1 MHRLKELGR
10 RLRMVFRH
18 EQLDHGVSSEDAV
31 SAAQRRFG
39 NTISLREDSQ
49 DAWGWTWLEQF
60 AQDLRYGVRTM
71 LKAPVFTAVAVIALA
86 LGIGANTAIF
96 SVANA
101 VLLRPL
107 NYRDADCLVTILHSG
122 NDPVAVA

>member
-10 RLRMVFRH
+10 RLRMVFRREQFDH
-18 EQLDHGVSSEDAV
+18 DLQDEMRLHLELRRQEQLDHGVSSEDAV

-60 AQDLRYGVRTM
+60 AQDLRYGVRTK
-71 LKAPVFTAVAVIALA
+71 LKTPVFTSVALIAVTP
-86 LGIGANTAIF
+86 GIGANTAIF
-96 SVANA
+96 SVA
-101 VLLRPL
+101 
-107 NYRDADCLVTILHSG
+107 
-122 NDPVAVA
+122 